1 MKRISMCFL
10 ASFFFLSLGFG
21 NSITILVNQKTS
33 NAEGIFESS
42 RLFEDGVIN
51 YFFDSG
57 FIVSNEPVCL
67 EKDFLRAEQ
76 IALDEAQRG
85 FLEFLLVFHLYL
97 NAENGNLTEAE
108 WDLIRVETG
117 KKIASGKSLAPEV
130 KTKTE
135 TEKIIKQFAEQNV
148 REVLKYVRK

>member
-1 MKRISMCFL
+1 
-10 ASFFFLSLGFG
+10 
-21 NSITILVNQKTS
+21 VNQKTS

-76 IALDEAQRG
+76 IALDEAQIG
-85 FLEFLLVFHLYL
+85 YLEFLLVFHLYL

>member
-10 ASFFFLSLGFG
+10 AFFFFLSLGFG
-21 NSITILVNQKTS
+21 NSITVLVNQKTS

-76 IALDEAQRG
+76 IALDEAQIG
-85 FLEFLLVFHLYL
+85 YLEFLLVFHLYL

>member
-21 NSITILVNQKTS
+21 NSITVLVNQKTS
-33 NAEGIFESS
+33 NTEEIFESS

-67 EKDFLRAEQ
+67 EKDFFKAEQ
-76 IALDEAQRG
+76 IALDEAQIG
-85 FLEFLLVFHLYL
+85 YLEFLLVFHLYL